1 VVWYLAV
8 MSVVSI
14 VFILLT
20 REPKNNDLQTVRP

>member
-1 VVWYLAV
+1 

-20 REPKNNDLQTVRP
+20 REPKNNDLEAVRS